1 MRRDRC
7 DGFTAAAVADAS
19 GRTIERND
27 RSCVVCVSTAMWRE
41 YLTVQMTYQE
51 ERGREEGVDED
62 EKVEAIAE
70 TEQCSHKSYND
81 TNTNI
86 IQGLSEGYAKSTP
99 RTQQTCIL
107 HRREDPRI
115 DLKGRPGKGISKQ
128 KWR

>member
-7 DGFTAAAVADAS
+7 DGFTAPAVADAS

-62 EKVEAIAE
+62 SEVECPAE
-70 TEQCSHKSYND
+70 TKETSYKRHNHA
-81 TNTNI
+81 
-86 IQGLSEGYAKSTP
+86 EG
-99 RTQQTCIL
+99 
-107 HRREDPRI
+107 
-115 DLKGRPGKGISKQ
+115 
-128 KWR
+128 